1 MKFIY
6 IKNYLNVSRAKKY
19 QFIKYIYSFDKFKVT
34 NQKIILNDNSLILE
48 FSSDSCFETAKT
60 AIDKFFEDDK
70 DIETI
75 YVDKLIFEENELI
88 ILNEE
93 KIINKVAI

>member
-6 IKNYLNVSRAKKY
+6 IKNYLNISKIKKN
-19 QFIKYIYSFDKFKVT
+19 QFIEYIYSFDEFKVN

-48 FSSDSCFETAKT
+48 LSIESNFDIAKSS
-60 AIDKFFEDDK
+60 IDKFFDDDK
-70 DIETI
+70 DIETLF
-75 YVDKLIFEENELI
+75 VDKLIFEENELI

>member
-6 IKNYLNVSRAKKY
+6 IKNYLNINRVKKY

-34 NQKIILNDNSLILE
+34 NQKVILNDNSLILE
-48 FSSDSCFETAKT
+48 LDTQSNFDIAKA

-70 DIETI
+70 EIETI
-75 YVDKLIFEENELI
+75 FVDKLIFEGNELI

>member
-6 IKNYLNVSRAKKY
+6 IKNYLNVSKVKKN
-19 QFIKYIYSFDKFKVT
+19 QFIEYIDSIAECKVN

-48 FSSDSCFETAKT
+48 LSFDSHFDAAKS
-60 AIDKFFEDDK
+60 AIDEFFHDDK
-70 DIETI
+70 DVETI
-75 YVDKLIFEENELI
+75 FVDQLILEENELI

-93 KIINKVAI
+93 EIIKKVAI